1 MSSRLYVWIYP
12 STLLLNY
19 TLYSGHLFAIHG
31 SKMSDFAVTRTYNNM
46 HMTIQCTY
54 IQGVVRKS
62 QFFKKNCIKYK
73 SSVVHFVLLVSLR
86 SLRDLKLIARD
97 FSYLWHCVTRFKIV
111 DYSFWTISPRELL
124 FLDLKSL
131 NHDLLNELSHKTT
144 THTFSFNILKTSP
157 PCIFAEYLLNSQETR
172 YPPSTVTRN
181 QNYNAFNLQLMQS
194 MGPKRH
200 FWDTLYEHIS

>member
-1 MSSRLYVWIYP
+1 MLYVWIYP

-62 QFFKKNCIKYK
+62 HFFFLNFCIKYW

-97 FSYLWHCVTRFKIV
+97 FSYLWHCFTRFKIV
-111 DYSFWTISPRELL
+111 NYSFWTI
-124 FLDLKSL
+124 
-131 NHDLLNELSHKTT
+131 NELSHKTT
-144 THTFSFNILKTSP
+144 RHTFSFNILKTSP
-157 PCIFAEYLLNSQETR
+157 PCILAEYLLLSQETK
-172 YPPSTVTRN
+172 YPPSTVT
-181 QNYNAFNLQLMQS
+181 QITTPSIFNWYTQWGRSDTFGTPCMNLNIFHKF
-194 MGPKRH
+194 KRQ
-200 FWDTLYEHIS
+200 